1 MNPRVFF
8 GTVGSLAVLFVVVL
22 VWMPPRPD
30 VAVPPLPSVSV
41 STSAGPVGLA
51 HPVTPLFFV
60 ENQGQ
65 APADVRFHAE
75 AVGHTVLFL
84 PDALVFRRTMPET
97 TPSQVVVR
105 FENAAP
111 EAALDGINPQRTRVH
126 FYRGDDPNDWHTDPP
141 VFEGVRYHD
150 LYPGIDLIY
159 RGKAGR
165 LKSDFVVAPGAD
177 PAQIRLR
184 YQETDT
190 PYIRD
195 DGALVLG
202 MANGT
207 LVETAP
213 IAFQEKAGRQV
224 PVEAHYAVHA
234 DGTVGFAL
242 DAYDATLPLIIDPEL
257 LFETTVGGSNQD
269 IANAITYAPDGTL
282 IIAGQTLSNDFPL
295 INAYDNTLG
304 ANGADMFI
312 MKINPDTGEVLFA
325 TFLGGDTPVLGF
337 SSATDEATGLAVDDD
352 GILYLLGETTASDFP
367 TINPIQADHAGAFD
381 LIVARL
387 TPDGTLDFATY
398 LGGIGFDQSSKL
410 ALSGETIWITG
421 TVEFAQGGFP
431 TVNPLQNPG
440 GFNDALVARLEA
452 TGDAYV
458 LTFSTPLGGEN
469 NDRGEG
475 IAVDGDGNV
484 IVGGSTGSPDFPTVN
499 AVQPTLG
506 GNTDGF
512 LTKLASD
519 ASALLFSTF
528 LGGNG
533 FDNVA
538 DVAVDAAG
546 NIAVGGS
553 TTSPDFPTLNPP
565 QASLLGDQDAFVSLL
580 DPGGALAFSTFWGGS
595 DFEAGTSIGARDGM
609 VLLGGNTFS
618 PDIVLVDPLEDGPPP
633 PSGFLTAFDA
643 TGAVQASTTVNGFVA
658 SITSLFPAPEWGY
671 VAEKLE
677 DVILG
682 VVHIPPATNL
692 QTTLAVSK
700 TASETGRTTGDVVEY
715 TIIVT
720 NTGTVDALDV
730 RFKDDLDDN
739 RLAHVQDTGDC
750 ETPFRFILE
759 CKIGTLA
766 PGASDTVYAKFRVRG
781 NSTDGG
787 GIRNDVTATSTNALP
802 AMSMV
807 EFAPLPDLGMVFYTF
822 AANFYIVSGKQVETI
837 DIYIDNV
844 RVADDL
850 ARQSSTG
857 EVPLALGRL
866 EPRFEVVDG
875 TAPNNSAPLETF
887 MPNFLVGDLADE
899 DAYVPDA
906 TALLF
911 VEVAPDS
918 IDLLVKHDVRT
929 EAADPTQVEFF
940 LAHAAF
946 SGTAYDLRLADGTVL
961 FDDVAPRDLT
971 DYATLAPGVH
981 DLQVTTTDGSVTD
994 LFRVDLS
1001 AHQGEALMMVLVS
1014 VVEEG
1019 GKQESVALLAFDAA
1033 GNTLDVPVVT
1043 ASEPLVP
1050 SVDRLVLEDNYPNPF
1065 HETTTLRFTIPAPA
1079 TVRVEVFDLLGRVVL
1094 TQTVGPV
1101 VTGRHAVPLDAA
1113 ALSSGVYVYRVVA
1126 EGAAE
1131 TYTQTS
1137 QFVLLN

>member
-8 GTVGSLAVLFVVVL
+8 GAAGGLAVLFVVVL
-22 VWMPPRPD
+22 VWMLPRPD
-30 VAVPPLPSVSV
+30 VAVSPLPSVSV
-41 STSAGPVGLA
+41 STLTRPAGLA

-75 AVGHTVLFL
+75 AVGHTVLFQ
-84 PDALVFRRTMPET
+84 PDAVVFRRTMPDT
-97 TPSQVVVR
+97 DPSQVIVR

-141 VFEGVRYHD
+141 VFAGVRYHD

-282 IIAGQTLSNDFPL
+282 IIAGQTLSNDFPV

-312 MKINPDTGEVLFA
+312 MKINPETGEVLFA

-337 SSATDEATGLAVDDD
+337 SSASDEATGLAVDDD
-352 GILYLLGETTASDFP
+352 GTLYLLGETTASDFP
-367 TINPIQADHAGAFD
+367 TINPIQADHGGAFD

-398 LGGIGFDQSSKL
+398 LGGTGFDQSSKL

-431 TVNPLQNPG
+431 TVNPLQDPG
-440 GFNDALVARLEA
+440 GFNDALVARLDA
-452 TGDAYV
+452 AGDAYV
-458 LTFSTPLGGEN
+458 LTFSSPLGGEN
-469 NDRGEG
+469 NDRGEA
-475 IAVDGDGNV
+475 IVVDGDGNV
-484 IVGGSTGSPDFPTVN
+484 IVGGSTGSADFPIVN
-499 AVQPTLG
+499 ALQDTPG
-506 GNTDGF
+506 GTDGF
-512 LTKLASD
+512 ITKLASD
-519 ASALLFSTF
+519 ASVLLFSTF

-553 TTSPDFPTLNPP
+553 TTSANFPTLNPA
-565 QASLLGDQDAFVSLL
+565 QATLLGDQDAFVSLL
-580 DPGGALAFSTFWGGS
+580 GPDGTLAFSTFWGGT
-595 DFEAGTSIGARDGM
+595 DFEAGTSVGASDGM

-618 PDIVLVDPLEDGPPP
+618 PDIVLVDPLEEGPPP
-633 PSGFLTAFDA
+633 PSGFLTAFDMD
-643 TGAVQASTTVNGFVA
+643 GAVQTSTTVNGFVR
-658 SITSLFPAPEWGY
+658 SLTSLFPAPEWGY

-677 DVILG
+677 DVIIGIIELFDMG
-682 VVHIPPATNL
+682 TRL
-692 QTTLAVSK
+692 EVSK
-700 TASETGRTTGDVVEY
+700 IVDKEIPVSGDIVTY
-715 TIIVT
+715 TITVT
-720 NTGTVDALDV
+720 NRGTVDALDV
-730 RFKDDLDDN
+730 RLVDTYEKDNLKHISN
-739 RLAHVQDTGDC
+739 
-750 ETPFRFILE
+750 
-759 CKIGTLA
+759 
-766 PGASDTVYAKFRVRG
+766 
-781 NSTDGG
+781 DGG
-787 GIRNDVTATSTNALP
+787 CVAQEAGGQLTCEIGVLGAGSRRSILASFRAKSGSTTNKVRVTSTNA
-802 AMSMV
+802 
-807 EFAPLPDLGMVFYTF
+807 
-822 AANFYIVSGKQVETI
+822 N
-837 DIYIDNV
+837 
-844 RVADDL
+844 
-850 ARQSSTG
+850 
-857 EVPLALGRL
+857 
-866 EPRFEVVDG
+866 
-875 TAPNNSAPLETF
+875 
-887 MPNFLVGDLADE
+887 
-899 DAYVPDA
+899 
-906 TALLF
+906 
-911 VEVAPDS
+911 PDS
-918 IDLLVKHDVRT
+918 TFESISPSFNV
-929 EAADPTQVEFF
+929 
-940 LAHAAF
+940 
-946 SGTAYDLRLADGTVL
+946 
-961 FDDVAPRDLT
+961 
-971 DYATLAPGVH
+971 
-981 DLQVTTTDGSVTD
+981 
-994 LFRVDLS
+994 FR
-1001 AHQGEALMMVLVS
+1001 
-1014 VVEEG
+1014 
-1019 GKQESVALLAFDAA
+1019 
-1033 GNTLDVPVVT
+1033 N
-1043 ASEPLVP
+1043 
-1050 SVDRLVLEDNYPNPF
+1050 R
-1065 HETTTLRFTIPAPA
+1065 
-1079 TVRVEVFDLLGRVVL
+1079 
-1094 TQTVGPV
+1094 
-1101 VTGRHAVPLDAA
+1101 
-1113 ALSSGVYVYRVVA
+1113 
-1126 EGAAE
+1126 
-1131 TYTQTS
+1131 
-1137 QFVLLN
+1137 